1 MDSSSSN
8 SRYLRFS
15 KGGAEAQDG
24 DDEGGEEEEEDDT
37 EDLDVVYEAD
47 VMQDQR
53 LLDNDDVRV
62 FGTKSAGLKGER
74 LKVVNPFAFDGGS
87 DDGWQVQNAAQLKKR
102 LKRTII
108 QQLSKKDFM
117 PDERAKMVRYWKKW
131 KQNKENAVFSLPSF
145 GFSKGLR
152 SFIFMQSEC
161 AARWL
166 TFEVV
171 LLCLPLRFSFVC
183 VMSAK
188 LTFKRPALTDG
199 KRNPLQK

>member
-1 MDSSSSN
+1 MNSSSSN
-8 SRYLRFS
+8 FRYLRFS

-62 FGTKSAGLKGER
+62 FGTKSAGLKGAR
-74 LKVVNPFAFDGGS
+74 LKVVDPSAFDGGS
-87 DDGWQVQNAAQLKKR
+87 DDGWQVQNADRLKKK

-117 PDERAKMVRYWKKW
+117 ADERAKTVMPYLVHLILSSQKDRGALFSCS
-131 KQNKENAVFSLPSF
+131 QNVLHDGSLL
-145 GFSKGLR
+145 K
-152 SFIFMQSEC
+152 
-161 AARWL
+161 
-166 TFEVV
+166 
-171 LLCLPLRFSFVC
+171 
-183 VMSAK
+183 
-188 LTFKRPALTDG
+188 
-199 KRNPLQK
+199 

>member
-1 MDSSSSN
+1 MNSSSSN

-62 FGTKSAGLKGER
+62 FGTKSAGPKGAR
-74 LKVVNPFAFDGGS
+74 LKVVNPFAFDAES

-117 PDERAKMVRYWKKW
+117 PDERAKMVRYWKNGNKT
-131 KQNKENAVFSLPSF
+131 KKTPYLVRLILASQKDCGASFSCSQNVLQDGSLL
-145 GFSKGLR
+145 K
-152 SFIFMQSEC
+152 
-161 AARWL
+161 
-166 TFEVV
+166 
-171 LLCLPLRFSFVC
+171 
-183 VMSAK
+183 
-188 LTFKRPALTDG
+188 
-199 KRNPLQK
+199 